1 MNKIIWLLGCI
12 LILNSCKKN
21 DKLNQFSVV
30 YDVEFIATWSAST
43 HPTDF
48 PVNAH
53 FSPLVV
59 VSHLASEA
67 LFIPGLNASEAV
79 QELAETGKTDKMNK
93 TIEKWLNTSVAIDQA
108 EGSSFDSPGNS
119 GKLQIGVREGYQTV
133 TTITMIAP
141 SPDWFVSA
149 TTSLLDPTDGLWYD
163 EVISHAIAY
172 DAGTDSGFSFTSAD
186 EVSNPAQAVSYL
198 NTGPL
203 TEGSDT
209 VVNIGYFRFTRIQ

>member
-1 MNKIIWLLGCI
+1 MNRFVLLLGGI
-12 LILNSCKKN
+12 MLLSSCKEK
-21 DKLNQFSVV
+21 DKLDQFSVV

-48 PVNAH
+48 PSNAH
-53 FSPLVV
+53 FSPIVA

-93 TIEKWLNTSVAIDQA
+93 AIEKWLNTSIAIDQA
-108 EGSSFDSPGNS
+108 EGSSFDSPGMS

-133 TTITMIAP
+133 TTMTMIAP
-141 SPDWFVSA
+141 SPDWFISA
-149 TTSLLDPTDGLWYD
+149 TTSLLDPSDGLWYD

-172 DAGTDSGFSFTSAD
+172 DAGTDSGVSFTSPD
-186 EVSNPAQAVSYL
+186 EASIPVQGLSYL
-198 NTGPL
+198 NSGPL